1 MDFITILA
9 FIAFTIIAIRWLT
22 SLLNL
27 LTGTPVFKN
36 FSKQNNEVS
45 ILIPARNEA
54 INLPALLKSLLKC
67 DETIGEIIVYDDQS
81 QDETAAI
88 VKNWESK
95 DSRIRLIKGK
105 EVPPGWKGKNHACH
119 NLAKNANSNYLLF
132 LDADVTVN
140 QNAID
145 LALSNI
151 KRNRLA
157 LFSFFPRQEMITL
170 GEWLLVAQVNII
182 LISLLPL
189 AISRFIP
196 WSLMTAA
203 NGQFMLFDGKTYREY
218 QFHQAVKN
226 QAVED
231 IAIARYIKKK
241 NLNVR
246 TALASEG
253 LKCRMYTN
261 YRDALQGLARSARF
275 FFGGNIVAGWMY
287 VLFSSLGWLP
297 IVLSLSPAWLLA
309 YFLLLFSMRIFV
321 SVASG
326 KSIIKNLLLMP
337 LQQIAL
343 IHLFYTATRQLI
355 LKKTTWKGRKI

>member
-9 FIAFTIIAIRWLT
+9 FIAFTIIAVRWLT
-22 SLLNL
+22 SFLNL
-27 LTGTPVFKN
+27 LTGMPVFKS
-36 FSKQNNEVS
+36 FTKQNSDVS

-54 INLPALLKSLLKC
+54 KNLPGLFQSLLKC
-67 DETIGEIIVYDDQS
+67 DETVGEIIIYDDQS
-81 QDETAAI
+81 EDETAAI
-88 VKNWESK
+88 VKLWKSK
-95 DSRIRLIKGK
+95 DCRIRLIKGK
-105 EVPPGWKGKNHACH
+105 EVPPDWKGKNHACYR
-119 NLAKNANSNYLLF
+119 LAEKARGNYLLF

-140 QNAID
+140 QDALD

-151 KRNRLA
+151 KHNHLA
-157 LFSFFPRQEMITL
+157 LFSFFPHQEMKTL

-203 NGQFMLFDGKTYREY
+203 NGQFMLFDGKIYREH

-231 IAIARYIKKK
+231 IAIAQYIKKK
-241 NLNVR
+241 NLKVR
-246 TALASEG
+246 TALAPEG

-275 FFGGNIVAGWMY
+275 FFGGNIFAGWIY
-287 VLFSSLGWLP
+287 VIFSSLGWLP
-297 IVLSLSPAWLLA
+297 IVLSISPTWLLA

-321 SVASG
+321 SIASG
-326 KSIIKNLLLMP
+326 TSVIRNLLLMP

-343 IHLFYTATRQLI
+343 IHLFYIATRQLI
-355 LKKTTWKGRKI
+355 LKETTWKGRKI